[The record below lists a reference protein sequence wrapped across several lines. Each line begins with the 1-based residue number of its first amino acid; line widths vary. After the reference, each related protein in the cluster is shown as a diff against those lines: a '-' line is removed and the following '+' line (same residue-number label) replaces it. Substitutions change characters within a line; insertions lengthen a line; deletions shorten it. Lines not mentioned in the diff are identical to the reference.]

1 MNNTPAVHKL
11 TQAMLNGGKV
21 TAQGITKRVLVEIGN
36 GAAWYIVTMADG
48 PQRTRTFTER
58 REDCIT
64 PFTIT
69 GNAVT
74 RWAERLEVQA

>member
-1 MNNTPAVHKL
+1 MQNTAAVTKL
-11 TQAMLNGGKV
+11 QNAMLNGGKV
-21 TAQGITKRVLVEIGN
+21 TPSGITKRVLVESGN

-58 REDCIT
+58 REDCT
-64 PFTIT
+64 MPHAIT
-69 GNAVT
+69 GNAFN